1 MFNIFKKK
9 KQDILITT
17 STGELCLPVRVYY
30 KIHNT
35 RLLRKALRKL
45 KCIQFTEEDDNW
57 FTIFYCK
64 EAKKLNLASHYQSV
78 PKEFYPVPV
87 ANCNIKT
94 DSTLYVDTN
103 SLRRAVV
110 LIDFLVKN
118 IPCNLIEIIAFANMN
133 KASTIK
139 EGDEFK
145 GFSSED
151 YNNVFDN
158 LVCNEDRELY
168 DKIIALGLFGYITR
182 EQEVNFKSKV
192 PELFASIVEQE
203 EGENYPDAE
212 KMSIKYNRAGHHQ
225 LMNMLTL
232 RATMKENIA
241 HAHFEGNKN
250 YTSLD
255 AMLEIMDRMDL
266 DESQD

>member
-64 EAKKLNLASHYQSV
+64 EAKKLNLAS
-78 PKEFYPVPV
+78 
-87 ANCNIKT
+87 CNIKT

-118 IPCNLIEIIAFANMN
+118 IPCNLIEIIAFANTN

-139 EGDEFK
+139 EGDEFR

-203 EGENYPDAE
+203 AGENYPDAE
-212 KMSIKYNRAGHHQ
+212 KISIKYNRADHHQ
-225 LMNMLTL
+225 LMNMLVL
-232 RATMKENIA
+232 RR
-241 HAHFEGNKN
+241 FR
-250 YTSLD
+250 S
-255 AMLEIMDRMDL
+255 
-266 DESQD
+266 